1 MRVRS
6 DLDSI
11 ADQVDARA
19 LKLGL
24 AQLAKDAETRS
35 GSVILADLES
45 SLSNSVRITERAP
58 VEGDDL
64 NAAMEEL
71 YARFISSGV

>member
-11 ADQVDARA
+11 AEPLDAAA
-19 LKLGL
+19 LKLWL
-24 AQLAKDAETRS
+24 AQLAKDAATNG
-35 GSVILADLES
+35 GSAILEDLES

-64 NAAMEEL
+64 NAALEEL
-71 YARFISSGV
+71 YVRLISSGV